1 MKNKR
6 AITTFEILMWVP
18 RILFLVVVMFTVM
31 ILIRSYVATTI
42 DTSEL
47 EANIFISRILY
58 SPNSIS
64 YFDSDIGRTYQGVID
79 INKFKSQTADKFLER
94 SVYYGDNNKEIGAKF
109 LLRDLSSNENNEVTI
124 YYNEDFF
131 REQKKLADSGFTRGP
146 GGARG
151 YSKKYDVIISKDNI
165 LNRGVLA
172 IDVVVPNS

>member
-1 MKNKR
+1 
-6 AITTFEILMWVP
+6 MWVP

-79 INKFKSQTADKFLER
+79 INKFKS
-94 SVYYGDNNKEIGAKF
+94 
-109 LLRDLSSNENNEVTI
+109 
-124 YYNEDFF
+124 
-131 REQKKLADSGFTRGP
+131 
-146 GGARG
+146 
-151 YSKKYDVIISKDNI
+151 
-165 LNRGVLA
+165 
-172 IDVVVPNS
+172 

>member
-131 REQKKLADSGFTRGP
+131 REQEKIAGSGFTEGP
-146 GGARG
+146 GGAKL
-151 YSKKYDVIISKDNI
+151 YVKNYNIIVQKGSVLTN
-165 LNRGVLA
+165 GVLTMS
-172 IDVVVPNS
+172 IVIPNS